1 MGYLTP
7 MYKKCVINILGIIP
21 SNLKLIFLSILYSTC
36 FMSLNLCFYSILLWY
51 MYFKFSLL
59 KSFFEFI
66 DYEF

>member
-36 FMSLNLCFYSILLWY
+36 FMSLNLCFYSILL
-51 MYFKFSLL
+51 K
-59 KSFFEFI
+59 
-66 DYEF
+66 